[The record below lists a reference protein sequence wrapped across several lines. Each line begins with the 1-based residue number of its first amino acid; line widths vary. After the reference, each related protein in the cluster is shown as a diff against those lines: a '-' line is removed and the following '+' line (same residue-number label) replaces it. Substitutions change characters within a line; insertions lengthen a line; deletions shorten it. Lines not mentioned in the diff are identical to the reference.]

1 MTNVAHTLTGLTL
14 GVACM
19 PAQKPKKWKAV
30 YLCLCA
36 LLANFPDL
44 QLPFW
49 GHGGYY
55 RVSHSLFIN
64 LALVFLLVLPFFF
77 AKRLRGEAGGA
88 WAVTGFA
95 LAWMSHLLL
104 DTFYN
109 VKKGLMMF
117 WPLSE
122 ARVSLAMPWFN
133 VVTEYFSVRTLR
145 IVLIEVAFY
154 GGILA
159 LVIVL
164 KGLLIR
170 RKQRE
175 QQSPVEA

>member
-1 MTNVAHTLTGLTL
+1 VTNVAHTLTGIAI

-19 PAQKPKKWKAV
+19 PSQKPKKWKAV

-49 GHGGYY
+49 GHGAYY
-55 RVSHSLFIN
+55 RVSHSLFVN
-64 LALVFLLVLPFFF
+64 LALLCLLVLPFIVS
-77 AKRLRGEAGGA
+77 KKLRAEAGGA
-88 WAVTGFA
+88 WVVAGCA
-95 LAWMSHLLL
+95 LAWTSHLLL

-109 VKKGLMMF
+109 VKKGLMIF

-133 VVTEYFSVRTLR
+133 VVTEYFSLRTLR
-145 IVLIEVAFY
+145 IVLVEIAFY
-154 GGILA
+154 GGLLLLVVLVRRVILSRKPSPEK
-159 LVIVL
+159 LVS
-164 KGLLIR
+164 
-170 RKQRE
+170 
-175 QQSPVEA
+175 QQ